1 MLDDVDDLLD
11 GHIGLR
17 ATNTNAGDAEV
28 SYGAVEVGREDL
40 GPIHGVFGLA
50 MLVGLRQRADGEQV
64 PVGSDGMV
72 HADVVNRESVGVR
85 VKFDLAGAIEGKV
98 FEAEVLHRANADTEI
113 VVTAEFE
120 IRLVVDLEMPNVG
133 NAPQGD
139 VADRTGERGT
149 VVETF
154 HTGED
159 ADGDVAVVVVPG
171 PAGDVFDDDALD
183 GTVAGCVVFPF
194 PGV

>member
-1 MLDDVDDLLD
+1 
-11 GHIGLR
+11 
-17 ATNTNAGDAEV
+17 
-28 SYGAVEVGREDL
+28 
-40 GPIHGVFGLA
+40 

-120 IRLVVDLEMPNVG
+120 IRLVIDFEMPNVG
-133 NAPQGD
+133 KRRRVMSRIGQAS
-139 VADRTGERGT
+139 
-149 VVETF
+149 
-154 HTGED
+154 
-159 ADGDVAVVVVPG
+159 VVPSLKRFTPERMRMAMLPSWSSPGQPVTSSTTMCSMG
-171 PAGDVFDDDALD
+171 P
-183 GTVAGCVVFPF
+183 
-194 PGV
+194 